1 MNNICMLLLN
11 IFPLRYTGTCLI
23 GLCYTHHH
31 GQRTDI
37 NPFTGE
43 FKYFKTLNYCGVG
56 RMLIG
61 VVNEDSID
69 GNKKA
74 TWTYLQK
81 WSPYTEDIEFDMKLN
96 NWKPITA
103 IKLEDPDSTN
113 PKYWSIGY
121 SYNIYITGYNK
132 KDEPDPLWHK
142 WPNDVYSVKAPDIKP
157 AIESQVRL
165 DQFTRFHSFSKDGFI
180 RINNVGAGTSHYN
193 VMLITIILNFNIN
206 LYKMDHPDLD
216 IIYYIISNPKSINNT
231 YYTPVKR
238 SKVC

>member
-1 MNNICMLLLN
+1 MPLLN

-31 GQRTDI
+31 AQSTDI
-37 NPFTGE
+37 NPFTGVL
-43 FKYFKTLNYCGVG
+43 KYYKTMDYCSFS

-61 VVNEDSID
+61 VVDEGSIN
-69 GNKKA
+69 GNKEA
-74 TWTYLQK
+74 TWTYIRSK
-81 WSPYTEDIEFDMKLN
+81 GHYYNNIEFDMKIN

-113 PKYWSIGY
+113 PKYWTIGY
-121 SYNIYITGYNK
+121 DYYTYKRPSGENN
-132 KDEPDPLWHK
+132 
-142 WPNDVYSVKAPDIKP
+142 NDTIWRQEMDSIQIPDIRP
-157 AIESQVRL
+157 AIENQIPL
-165 DQFTRFHSFSKDGFI
+165 DKFSRYKSFSKDGFI
-180 RINNVGAGTSHYN
+180 RISNIGYTAWVNMSLV
-193 VMLITIILNFNIN
+193 VVVLNFNIN

-231 YYTPVKR
+231 HYTPYDKR